1 MTENAAVRRT
11 LDHLVLP
18 TADLV
23 TARTRLAA
31 LGFTVAPEGVH
42 PFGTRNACVYFENGT
57 FMEPLAI
64 GDGAAVETAADA
76 GNSFILRDR
85 LFREAYGEEGLS
97 AVVLSTRD
105 AEADHAAFV
114 DAGISAGAMVEFSRP
129 SIDAE
134 GRTDVA
140 SFRLAFASEGSPGTF
155 VFTCERRKVPA
166 IDRSTLERHANTVT
180 RIARIDAVSDDP
192 DTFARFLRMVADAGE
207 AAGREVVLE
216 DNTVLRIAGDSSASG
231 ARFAGVTFGVR
242 DLGATAALFN
252 ANGIDYEIRE
262 NALRVPP
269 VPGQGVDFTFE
280 ET

>member
-1 MTENAAVRRT
+1 MTENAAARRT

-64 GDGAAVETAADA
+64 GDRAAVKTAADA

-140 SFRLAFASEGSPGTF
+140 SFRLAFASEGSPGAF

-166 IDRSTLERHANTVT
+166 IDRSTLERHANTVP

-216 DNTVLRIAGDSSASG
+216 DTVLRIAGDSSASG

-242 DLGATAALFN
+242 ELSATAALFN
-252 ANGIDYEIRE
+252 ANGIDYETRE
-262 NALRVPP
+262 NTLRVPAA
-269 VPGQGVDFTFE
+269 PGQGVDFIFE
-280 ET
+280 EI

>member
-1 MTENAAVRRT
+1 MTENAAPRRT

-64 GDGAAVETAADA
+64 GDRAAVKAAADA

-140 SFRLAFASEGSPGTF
+140 SFRLAFASEGSPGAF

-216 DNTVLRIAGDSSASG
+216 DTVLRIAGDSSASG

-242 DLGATAALFN
+242 ELSATAALFN
-252 ANGIDYEIRE
+252 ANGIDYETRE
-262 NALRVPP
+262 NTLRVPP
-269 VPGQGVDFTFE
+269 APGQGVDFIFE
-280 ET
+280 EI

>member
-1 MTENAAVRRT
+1 MTENAAARRT

-64 GDGAAVETAADA
+64 GDRAAVKTAADA

-97 AVVLSTRD
+97 AVILSTRD

-140 SFRLAFASEGSPGTF
+140 SFRLAFASEGSPGAF

-166 IDRSTLERHANTVT
+166 IDRSTLERHANTVP

-216 DNTVLRIAGDSSASG
+216 DTVLRIAGDSSASG

-242 DLGATAALFN
+242 ELSATAALFN
-252 ANGIDYEIRE
+252 ANGIDYETRE
-262 NALRVPP
+262 NTLRVPAA
-269 VPGQGVDFTFE
+269 PGQGVDFIFE
-280 ET
+280 EI

>member
-18 TADLV
+18 AADLV

-64 GDGAAVETAADA
+64 GDRAAVKTAVDA

-140 SFRLAFASEGSPGTF
+140 SFRLAFASEGSPGAF

-192 DTFARFLRMVADAGE
+192 DTFARFLGMVADAGE

-216 DNTVLRIAGDSSASG
+216 DTVLRIAGDSSVSG

-242 DLGATAALFN
+242 DLSATAALFN
-252 ANGIDYEIRE
+252 ANGIDYETRE
-262 NALRVPP
+262 NTLRVPAA
-269 VPGQGVDFTFE
+269 PGQGVDFIFE
-280 ET
+280 EI

>member
-1 MTENAAVRRT
+1 MTENAAARRT

-64 GDGAAVETAADA
+64 GDRAAVKTAADA

-140 SFRLAFASEGSPGTF
+140 SFRLAFASEGSPGAF

-166 IDRSTLERHANTVT
+166 IDRSTLERHANTVP

-216 DNTVLRIAGDSSASG
+216 DTVLRIAGDSSVSG

-242 DLGATAALFN
+242 DLSATAALFN
-252 ANGIDYEIRE
+252 ANGIDYETRE
-262 NALRVPP
+262 NTLRVPP
-269 VPGQGVDFTFE
+269 APGQGVDFIFE
-280 ET
+280 EI